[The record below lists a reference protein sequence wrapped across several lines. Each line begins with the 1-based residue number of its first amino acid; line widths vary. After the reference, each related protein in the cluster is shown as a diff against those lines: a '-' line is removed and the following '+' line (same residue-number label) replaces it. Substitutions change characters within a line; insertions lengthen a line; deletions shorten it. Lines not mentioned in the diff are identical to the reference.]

1 MILPLNRTREM
12 VVLSIWDINVTQ
24 HLGRRGTYTVQRFAA
39 GACKSEENAFHR
51 HLTALQAGVS
61 SFQA

>member
-1 MILPLNRTREM
+1 MILLLNRTKEM

-39 GACKSEENAFHR
+39 GLCKSEENAFHC
-51 HLTALQAGVS
+51 HLTALRAGVS